1 MYVWNSSYNTERHLL
16 QQRFLHKVNGV
27 LPTRNRININSLSSF
42 PRDTTKL
49 ILYIN
54 MYPGL
59 YFHTFLADTWS
70 VKKEKKSSLTT
81 GISWRDFIS
90 LYSYL
95 IQSNNTIWSYPWLKI
110 QQTTNKISSCT
121 STEMCKPPTI
131 SFSFWSFFFGKISD
145 HD

>member
-1 MYVWNSSYNTERHLL
+1 MIIKFEKKILHCAMMHIIISVISFNEWSKVCTHFLLYMFNNKKKTLGESTMYIWNSSYNTERHLL

-70 VKKEKKSSLTT
+70 VKKEKNPAWPLELAG
-81 GISWRDFIS
+81 GILFHF
-90 LYSYL
+90 
-95 IQSNNTIWSYPWLKI
+95 T
-110 QQTTNKISSCT
+110 
-121 STEMCKPPTI
+121 PT
-131 SFSFWSFFFGKISD
+131 
-145 HD
+145 